1 MIPDQHLFSKLLAPT
16 SSSFPLKLFTIIS
29 TLSPL
34 QDLLPVTFCNPSK
47 SLTTFKHQLKFGVIH
62 SITMEWNTWIS
73 TSGGQLLHGQLLH
86 GYSGVAAT
94 QITVNNGNNDKIDKM
109 CHDYR
114 REGFDSC
121 NTVLAGS
128 PRTIIDRLQR
138 LLNASAVSSVILG
151 ISTEAWHI
159 CSTPSC
165 TGSMFPSESSISSE
179 WQLTDV
185 SKARLPSNSWTAAT
199 PHRTLPVVSDF
210 DLLAATILRSP
221 SPVRWPGMRYLT
233 TSETRRS
240 VPTISKRLC
249 FGMHLDT

>member
-47 SLTTFKHQLKFGVIH
+47 SLTTFKHQLKSGVIH

-138 LLNASAVSSVILG
+138 LLNASA
-151 ISTEAWHI
+151 
-159 CSTPSC
+159 
-165 TGSMFPSESSISSE
+165 
-179 WQLTDV
+179 
-185 SKARLPSNSWTAAT
+185 R
-199 PHRTLPVVSDF
+199 VVSNTGNF
-210 DLLAATILRSP
+210 DRGLTHLLHSELHWLDVPQQILHKLGVTVNRCLQGKAP
-221 SPVRWPGMRYLT
+221 Q
-233 TSETRRS
+233 
-240 VPTISKRLC
+240 
-249 FGMHLDT
+249 